1 MKTIIKQ
8 FFVDNFGYEEECLA
22 EELYELLM
30 EEVNQMTADSYVDGY
45 NDANDADDA
54 ADAIKYSD
62 SEEIIDSYNDG
73 YDDGYSKGVRDTK
86 YENMEEVEETDND
99 DNEVA
104 GT

>member
-30 EEVNQMTADSYVDGY
+30 EEIDQMTADSYVDGY
-45 NDANDADDA
+45 NDA

-62 SEEIIDSYNDG
+62 SEEITDSYNDG
-73 YDDGYSKGVRDTK
+73 YDDGYSKGVRDTEDE